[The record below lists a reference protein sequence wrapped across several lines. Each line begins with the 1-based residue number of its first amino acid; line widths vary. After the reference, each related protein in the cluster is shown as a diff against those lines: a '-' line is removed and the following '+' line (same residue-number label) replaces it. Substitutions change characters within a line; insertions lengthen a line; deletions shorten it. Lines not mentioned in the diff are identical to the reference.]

1 MDNCA
6 YHFKP
11 FNQGAEV
18 GVFLVV
24 LDEDR
29 LHTSTCTL
37 YVHARPIHLSQ
48 INPLQVP

>member
-1 MDNCA
+1 MENCT
-6 YHFKP
+6 YHLKP

-24 LDEDR
+24 LDEDW

-37 YVHARPIHLSQ
+37 YVHAGPVHLSQ
-48 INPLQVP
+48 VDPL

>member
-1 MDNCA
+1 MGSCT
-6 YHFKP
+6 YHLKP
-11 FNQGAEV
+11 FNKGAEV

-37 YVHARPIHLSQ
+37 YVHTGPIHLSQ
-48 INPLQVP
+48 VNPLEVP